1 MKYLPALILTFI
13 LIACQS
19 DQDQHLNKINDLQ
32 LELIDSEF
40 NTNLEVTQELVV
52 EIENYLSKYPDST
65 TMPDYYMQLG
75 DLYTN
80 VLRLPVKGLYFFQ
93 KVHSDFPNHHQA
105 PVALFYKAFT
115 LDNYMGQQDQAR
127 LVYESF
133 LKTYPNHELSETV
146 ELSIQQLGIPLD
158 ELVKQFEEKNN

>member
-1 MKYLPALILTFI
+1 MKHLPALILTFI

-105 PVALFYKAFT
+105 PVALFYKAFA

-133 LKTYPNHELSETV
+133 LKTYPNHELSENV
-146 ELSIQQLGIPLD
+146 ELIIQQLGIPLD
-158 ELVKQFEEKNN
+158 ELVKHFEEKNN